1 MKYFLIRMFV
11 AIDFLLFLFSCKGQN
26 VNRRP
31 NILILCTDEWRA
43 QAMGYAGD
51 PNVKTPN
58 IDAMAANS
66 ANFTLAVSGLPVC
79 TPYRA
84 SLMTGQRPLTNGIFM
99 NDVRLDTN
107 AVTLA
112 KVLSKNGYKT
122 GYIGKWHLDGQYR
135 LAFTPPGG
143 RRQGFEYWKAG
154 NCDHNYNHSV
164 YYDNDDSTRRYWEGY
179 DVLSEARDAEN
190 YIKNNAHGDQ
200 PFFLMLS
207 WAAPHDPYHTAP
219 GKYKA
224 LYDSSKIVLRP
235 NVPDSMQAK
244 ARYDL
249 AGYYSHMSA
258 IDDMVGQILNTLKE
272 EGILDNTIVL
282 FTSDH
287 GDLVGSHGAY
297 FKQRPY
303 DESVRIPMLFH
314 YQGKTESI
322 KSGSYQAMI
331 NTEDIMP
338 TLLGLSS
345 IKIPA
350 TVEGVDF
357 SKYIQGRGKDP
368 KDTVAILTCIQ
379 PFGQWTRSG
388 GGKEYRGIRTPRY
401 TYVRDLKGPWL
412 LYDNENDPYQ
422 MNNLVN
428 KSGFSKLQSR
438 LDQILMKKLKDANDE
453 FLPGLIYVKKY
464 NYPALDK
471 TETVPYNHGPN
482 SWPHKRQ

>member
-1 MKYFLIRMFV
+1 MKYFLIRLFT
-11 AIDFLLFLFSCKGQN
+11 AIGFLLFLFSCKEQKDSK
-26 VNRRP
+26 RP
-31 NILILCTDEWRA
+31 NVLILCTDEWRA

-58 IDAMAANS
+58 VDAMAANS

-79 TPYRA
+79 TPWRA
-84 SLMTGQRPLTNGIFM
+84 SLLTGQRPLTNGIFM
-99 NDVRLDTN
+99 NDVLLDTN

-112 KVLSKNGYKT
+112 KVFDENGYKT

-179 DVLSEARDAEN
+179 DVLSEAKDAES

-219 GKYKA
+219 EKYKA

-249 AGYYSHMSA
+249 SGYYSHMSA
-258 IDDMVGQILNTLKE
+258 IDDMVGQILHTLKE
-272 EGILDNTIVL
+272 EGILDNTIIL

-303 DESVRIPMLFH
+303 DESIRIPMLFH
-314 YQGKTESI
+314 YSGKKNISAG
-322 KSGSYQAMI
+322 KYSAMI

-338 TLLGLSS
+338 TLLGLADVN
-345 IKIPA
+345 IPN
-350 TVEGVDF
+350 TVEGIDF
-357 SKYIQGRGKDP
+357 SKYIKGEADNP
-368 KDTVAILTCIQ
+368 NDTVAVITCIQ
-379 PFGQWTRSG
+379 PFGQWVRPR
-388 GGKEYRGIRTPRY
+388 GGKEFRGIRTINF
-401 TYVRDLKGPWL
+401 TYVRDLEGPWL
-412 LYDNENDPYQ
+412 LFDNATDPYQ
-422 MNNLVN
+422 MNNLIG
-428 KSGFSKLQSR
+428 KKEYSELQNS
-438 LDQILMKKLKDANDE
+438 LDSILLQKLKDNHEE
-453 FLPGLIYVKKY
+453 FLPGLEYVKRF

-471 TETVPYNHGPN
+471 NETVPYYH
-482 SWPHKRQ
+482 